1 MRKIIKN
8 IVSCVLTAA
17 IIATGF
23 GAASIAAPATPEDAG
38 NLIKASNFYK
48 GQTAWRI
55 SPNSKVGE
63 TVYTEGYLE
72 EEVPEIGKTH
82 VLTVTQRAN
91 DTNTNS
97 AVVQQFVSL
106 TKGNT
111 YQLSYWLKVE
121 GTDSNSKFAV
131 YYNPQGAGAKRTIIE
146 DGITTTD
153 GEWKKFEYTFNVD
166 YDTVAAEEYI
176 RFEMSEVAGTSDVVY
191 KITDVRLEQTVTNY
205 VPGAKS
211 GRWSSYANGSN
222 TVSIADKEIKVVTI
236 GDTNNGNPN
245 ISFTHDMQTGTTYN
259 ISFHLEIDGD
269 VSNTSQTHTG
279 FNFSMYEITASPNGF
294 QGIAS
299 TTEQQ
304 DFVYEYTMGTV
315 ASGKTPT
322 MRMYFARPATA
333 GQTITY
339 TLTNLTI
346 TKKGDIA
353 EETTGIK
360 ELVSEAD
367 RTFTA
372 TTTSTNTTSMGL
384 KAIAHDKSITE
395 YTISFHLKIEG
406 TSSGI
411 NKNEWFG
418 KGRALLMQQ
427 GFAGINVLEVFDAD
441 ANGNDFI
448 FKYKPTSV
456 KEGATTFEF
465 RLYFDIPSE
474 GELKYT
480 VSDLSITYREGTAI
494 KEIAVTGADITSG
507 NPGQVS
513 DYSWGTNEAAEAY
526 TLTQRWERMNYGT
539 FATTDSEINEAFA
552 GGIFM
557 EFVSGN
563 DYRYSLVVTPKD
575 GYYLADDLSLKLNG
589 ETVAADYYYCAD
601 GSVIIC
607 PADNEIF
614 FTVMGDAN
622 KDGSADV
629 RDLVRMKRYVSDNT
643 IEVYA
648 KKCNFDTTTD
658 DITTEDVTL
667 FREYLVEK

>member
-1 MRKIIKN
+1 MRKVIKN

-146 DGITTTD
+146 DGITTTG

-205 VPGAKS
+205 VPNYTLWRTYPNGNVITS
-211 GRWSSYANGSN
+211 GNNA
-222 TVSIADKEIKVVTI
+222 VKVVTSSQSSA
-236 GDTNNGNPN
+236 NPCVDLYH
-245 ISFTHDMQTGTTYN
+245 SMVSGTTYN
-259 ISFHLEIDGD
+259 ISFHLEIEGD
-269 VSNTSQTHTG
+269 TTDTVPPAGSYNFLLQTINTSPAGVYGIVDTTG
-279 FNFSMYEITASPNGF
+279 S
-294 QGIAS
+294 
-299 TTEQQ
+299 Q
-304 DFVYEYTMGTV
+304 DFAYEYTMGTSTE
-315 ASGKTPT
+315 ASAR

-346 TKKGDIA
+346 TKKDDIA

-372 TTTSTNTTSMGL
+372 TTTSTNTNVMGL

-406 TSSGI
+406 TSLGI
-411 NKNEWFG
+411 NKNSWFGG
-418 KGRALLMQQ
+418 KGRALLMQK
-427 GFAGINVLEVFDAD
+427 GFNTGLSILEVFDAD
-441 ANGNDFI
+441 ENGKD
-448 FKYKPTSV
+448 
-456 KEGATTFEF
+456 FEF
-465 RLYFDIPSE
+465 TYTPTAVKDNYSAYNFSLYFDIPSE
-474 GELKYT
+474 GDLKYT

-494 KEIAVTGADITSG
+494 KEITVTGADITSD

-526 TLTQRWERMNYGT
+526 TLIQRWERVNYGT

-552 GGIFM
+552 EGIFT

-563 DYRYSLVVTPKD
+563 EYRYSLVVTPKD
-575 GYYLADDLSLKLNG
+575 GYYLADDLSLKLNE

-667 FREYLVEK
+667 LRAYLVEK